1 MIELAGDDLQVSHQ
15 AGFQPGDE
23 LLGLEAMR
31 LHGGNVSVQPLIEP
45 SFLRGRW
52 AVASGGDDSSSR

>member
-1 MIELAGDDLQVSHQ
+1 MIELAGDDLQVRHQ

-31 LHGGNVSVQPLIEP
+31 LHGGN
-45 SFLRGRW
+45 
-52 AVASGGDDSSSR
+52 A